1 MKNSAYTCTLKFIQ
15 IAVGSVMSLEAPYS
29 KKEEQLNV
37 ISHALGIIFAAFVMW
52 DLFSQATSTKAYV
65 STAIYGSSLFVLFL
79 SSTLYHASIQP
90 RLRAFYKKCD
100 HCAIYLLIAGT
111 YTPFLLIS
119 LSGAWSWSWATLTF
133 IWAVALAGVAYKVFV
148 KNGNK
153 KISLATYLLM
163 GWFALAIVYPLYSS
177 VDVKALYW
185 LLAGGIFYSL
195 GTLFYSAKSTQFS
208 HAIWHL
214 FVIAGCVCHYISIS
228 NYVY

>member
-1 MKNSAYTCTLKFIQ
+1 
-15 IAVGSVMSLEAPYS
+15 MSLEAPYS

>member
-1 MKNSAYTCTLKFIQ
+1 
-15 IAVGSVMSLEAPYS
+15 MSLEAPYS
-29 KKEEQLNV
+29 RKEEKLNV

-52 DLFSQATSTKAYV
+52 DLFSQATSTKAYI

-79 SSTLYHASIQP
+79 SSTLYHA
-90 RLRAFYKKCD
+90 
-100 HCAIYLLIAGT
+100 IYLLIAGT

-119 LSGAWSWSWATLTF
+119 LNGAWSWATLTF

>member
-1 MKNSAYTCTLKFIQ
+1 MKLSAHTCTLKFIQ
-15 IAVGSVMSLEAPYS
+15 TVVVPFMSLQAPYS
-29 KKEEQLNV
+29 QKEEQLNV
-37 ISHALGIIFAAFVMW
+37 ISHALGIIFAVFVMW
-52 DLFSQATSTKAYV
+52 DLFNQATSTKAYI
-65 STAIYGSSLFVLFL
+65 STAIYGSSLFILFL

-100 HCAIYLLIAGT
+100 HSAIYLLIAGT

-119 LSGAWSWSWATLTF
+119 LSGTWSWATLTF
-133 IWAVALAGVAYKVFV
+133 IWTVALAGVAYKVLV

-163 GWFALAIVYPLYSS
+163 GWFALAIVYPLYSI

-185 LLAGGIFYSL
+185 LLAGGVFYSL
-195 GTLFYSAKSTQFS
+195 GTFFYSAKNTQFS

>member
-15 IAVGSVMSLEAPYS
+15 VVVGSVMSLEAPYS

-37 ISHALGIIFAAFVMW
+37 ISHALGIVFAAFVMW
-52 DLFSQATSTKAYV
+52 DLFSQATSTNAYV

-119 LSGAWSWSWATLTF
+119 LTGAWSWATLTF
-133 IWAVALAGVAYKVFV
+133 IWTVALAGVAYKVFV

-195 GTLFYSAKSTQFS
+195 GTFFYSAKSTQFS

-214 FVIAGCVCHYISIS
+214 FVIVGCVCHYISIS

>member
-1 MKNSAYTCTLKFIQ
+1 MHLELYLPHLLCGIYLAKPPALKHILVLQFMAAAYLYCFCRPLCTI
-15 IAVGSVMSLEAPYS
+15 
-29 KKEEQLNV
+29 
-37 ISHALGIIFAAFVMW
+37 
-52 DLFSQATSTKAYV
+52 
-65 STAIYGSSLFVLFL
+65 
-79 SSTLYHASIQP
+79 ASIQP

-119 LSGAWSWSWATLTF
+119 LTGAWSWATLTF
-133 IWAVALAGVAYKVFV
+133 IWTVALAGVAYKVFV